1 MSARSWVALC
11 AAALCVVALT
21 FAPSPCSAE
30 AAATGIP
37 PSGVDARLG
46 AALPLST
53 HFTTSNGRKVALGDV
68 IARGKPAL
76 LVLAYSRCS
85 MLCSLVL
92 RATADLVPALGL
104 ELGVDYSLV
113 TISID
118 PRETPHEAGRTQAVT
133 LARAGQPNAAGDWP
147 FLVGEREAID
157 AVADSVGFR
166 YQWDER
172 SEQYSHPAVIYAIS
186 GAGRVEGYFFSL
198 RPEPERVRAAL
209 AGVSGASD
217 SLGAAVLGCFRF
229 DALGR
234 AYGPLVQRL
243 FQGGA
248 LLVLGAVVTGLFI
261 LLRRERRAGQAAP

>member
-1 MSARSWVALC
+1 MIAQLRLGLC
-11 AAALCVVALT
+11 CVLLALT
-21 FAPSPCSAE
+21 SPCLAE
-30 AAATGIP
+30 GTSGIP
-37 PSGVDARLG
+37 ESGVDPRLG
-46 AALPLST
+46 AALPLDAR
-53 HFTTSNGRKVALGDV
+53 FTTSEGQAVQLGDL
-68 IARGKPAL
+68 IGRGKPAL

-104 ELGVDYSLV
+104 RLGADYSLV

-118 PRETPHEAGRTQAVT
+118 PRETRFEAARTQAVT
-133 LARAGQPNAAGDWP
+133 LARAGQPDATTLWP

-157 AVADSVGFR
+157 AVASSVGFR

-186 GAGRVEGYFFSL
+186 SDGRVDGWFFSL

-209 AGVSGASD
+209 SGVSAASD

-234 AYGPLVQRL
+234 AYGPVVQRA

-248 LLVLGAVVTGLFI
+248 LLVLGGLAAGIVV
-261 LLRRERRAGQAAP
+261 LLRRERRAGRASQ

>member
-1 MSARSWVALC
+1 VSGKLWPALCCVAL
-11 AAALCVVALT
+11 AL
-21 FAPSPCSAE
+21 APAPGHAE
-30 AAATGIP
+30 QPSGVPA
-37 PSGVDARLG
+37 SGVDARLG
-46 AALPLST
+46 AALPLAT
-53 HFTTSNGRKVALGDV
+53 EFTTSEGRTVALGDV
-68 IARGKPAL
+68 IGRGKPAL

-104 ELGVDYSLV
+104 RLGEDYSLV

-118 PRETPHEAGRTQAVT
+118 PRETPFEAGRTQAVT
-133 LARAGQPNAAGDWP
+133 LARAGEPGANSDWP
-147 FLVGEREAID
+147 FLVGEPAAIA

-186 GAGRVEGYFFSL
+186 GAGRVEGWFFSL

-209 AGVSGASD
+209 AGDGTASD

-234 AYGPLVQRL
+234 TYGPLVQRL

-248 LLVLGAVVTGLFI
+248 LLVLGALATGLVI
-261 LLRRERRAGQAAP
+261 LLRRERRAGKAAL

>member
-1 MSARSWVALC
+1 MIARLRLALCAVALC
-11 AAALCVVALT
+11 AAALGLA
-21 FAPSPCSAE
+21 SPCGAE
-30 AAATGIP
+30 G
-37 PSGVDARLG
+37 PSGVPASGVDVRLG
-46 AALPLST
+46 AALPLATS
-53 HFTTSNGRKVALGDV
+53 FTTSQGRSVALGDV
-68 IARGKPAL
+68 IGRGKPAL

-104 ELGVDYSLV
+104 RLGDDYSLV

-118 PRETPHEAGRTQAVT
+118 PRETPFEAGRTQAVT
-133 LARAGQPNAAGDWP
+133 LARAGHEDSAEAWP
-147 FLVGEREAID
+147 FLVGERSAID

-172 SEQYSHPAVIYAIS
+172 TEQYSHPAVIYAIS
-186 GAGRVEGYFFSL
+186 GDGHVEGWFFSL
-198 RPEPERVRAAL
+198 RPEPERVRAVL
-209 AGVSGASD
+209 AGASEASD

-248 LLVLGAVVTGLFI
+248 LLVLVALGAGVVI
-261 LLRRERRAGQAAP
+261 LLRRERRAERAVS